1 MFLVEARQA
10 ADEYEWCLSP
20 FGPVLYSI
28 DIIILR
34 LQYIKSMMIYTL
46 WSYGF
51 LCFLVFD

>member
-1 MFLVEARQA
+1 MVLVEARQA
-10 ADEYEWCLSP
+10 ADEYEWRLSHL
-20 FGPVLYSI
+20 GPILYSI

-34 LQYIKSMMIYTL
+34 LQYIKPMMIYTM